1 MHFLRRGRSAAL
13 LSCLAILSLPL
24 LEAAGPPNEYAVK
37 SVFLYNFCH
46 FIDWPESAFSGS
58 NDPLVIG
65 VVGEDPFGSLLT
77 EAVRGESYRSHPI
90 KVEHYR
96 SVKDIR
102 KCQMLFV
109 PRTEM
114 PHLEQILSAIS
125 VEGVVTVGET
135 DDFLDRG
142 GMITL
147 TTDRNRVHLRMSPS
161 ALRSANLTVSS
172 KLLRVADLK
181 G

>member
-1 MHFLRRGRSAAL
+1 MA
-13 LSCLAILSLPL
+13 CLAVLCLPL
-24 LEAAGPPNEYAVK
+24 AEGAGPPNEYALK

-46 FIDWPESAFSGS
+46 FIDWPQSAFSGPD
-58 NDPLVIG
+58 DPLVIG
-65 VVGEDPFGSLLT
+65 VVGDDPFGNLLS
-77 EAVRGESYRSHPI
+77 EAVRGESYRTHPI

-102 KCQMLFV
+102 KCHMLFI
-109 PRTEM
+109 PRSENG
-114 PHLEQILSAIS
+114 HLEQILAAIS
-125 VEGVVTVGET
+125 VEGVLTVGET
-135 DDFLDRG
+135 DDFIDRG

-147 TTDRNRVHLRMSPS
+147 PTDRNRVHLRMSQS
-161 ALRSANLTVSS
+161 ALRAANLNVSS

>member
-1 MHFLRRGRSAAL
+1 MQFLRRGKAAAL
-13 LSCLAILSLPL
+13 IACLAVLCLPL
-24 LEAAGPPNEYAVK
+24 AGAAGPPNEYAVK

-46 FIDWPESAFSGS
+46 FIDWPQAAFAGPD
-58 NDPLVIG
+58 DPLIIG
-65 VVGEDPFGSLLT
+65 VVGDDPFGNLLA
-77 EAVRGESYRSHPI
+77 EAVRGESYRTHPI

-96 SVKDIR
+96 NAKDIR
-102 KCQMLFV
+102 KCHMLFV
-109 PRTEM
+109 PRSEM
-114 PHLEQILSAIS
+114 AHLDQILAAIS

-147 TTDRNRVHLRMSPS
+147 PTDRNRVRLRMSPS
-161 ALRSANLTVSS
+161 ALRAANLIVSS